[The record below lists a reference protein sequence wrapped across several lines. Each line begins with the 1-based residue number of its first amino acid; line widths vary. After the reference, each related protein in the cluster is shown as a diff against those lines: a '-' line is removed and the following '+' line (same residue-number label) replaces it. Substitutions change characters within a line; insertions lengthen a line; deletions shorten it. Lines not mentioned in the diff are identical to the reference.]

1 MSLQATIN
9 LQHTELK
16 KILWGGGGLNSGEH
30 NYEERNGN

>member
-16 KILWGGGGLNSGEH
+16 KILGGGLNSGEH